1 MAFMKR
7 ISYIKFLLPAMILAQ
22 SCKIAGDGR
31 ATRGAG
37 KEQQLWEIFD
47 INGSEGVA
55 AIIQL
60 LPYYLIPILALFLIL
75 SVRKNVRQ
83 KAKIASLEKE
93 LEKRRNSSGETLTN
107 SKARPAVRRQSEPE
121 SQLPKRL
128 PKKRAPGP
136 VLQTFYSPPP
146 QADTFFDR
154 RVSET
159 FVSKKHVY
167 RIQITSPQE
176 ANYDLVQDSSSRT
189 LALNMP
195 DRFIIPAM
203 LVKGQGALQGAQRVH
218 TQAGRLVREGSN
230 WRIVEK
236 AIIWYS

>member
-1 MAFMKR
+1 MKR

-93 LEKRRNSSGETLTN
+93 LEKIKTAVLSIEGIIDMIVNFEVFPVEFTIHT
-107 SKARPAVRRQSEPE
+107 SKIIKIDDVENKVKSVGYHAI
-121 SQLPKRL
+121 PKSL
-128 PKKRAPGP
+128 FK
-136 VLQTFYSPPP
+136 L
-146 QADTFFDR
+146 
-154 RVSET
+154 
-159 FVSKKHVY
+159 
-167 RIQITSPQE
+167 
-176 ANYDLVQDSSSRT
+176 
-189 LALNMP
+189 
-195 DRFIIPAM
+195 
-203 LVKGQGALQGAQRVH
+203 
-218 TQAGRLVREGSN
+218 
-230 WRIVEK
+230 
-236 AIIWYS
+236 

>member
-1 MAFMKR
+1 MKR
-7 ISYIKFLLPAMILAQ
+7 ISYIRFLLPAMILAQ

-93 LEKRRNSSGETLTN
+93 LEKMRLEKEEAEQRE
-107 SKARPAVRRQSEPE
+107 K
-121 SQLPKRL
+121 QL
-128 PKKRAPGP
+128 
-136 VLQTFYSPPP
+136 
-146 QADTFFDR
+146 
-154 RVSET
+154 
-159 FVSKKHVY
+159 
-167 RIQITSPQE
+167 QE
-176 ANYDLVQDSSSRT
+176 ALEKQNKEKSK
-189 LALNMP
+189 LN
-195 DRFIIPAM
+195 
-203 LVKGQGALQGAQRVH
+203 
-218 TQAGRLVREGSN
+218 N
-230 WRIVEK
+230 W
-236 AIIWYS
+236 